1 MMEGEGGCSLKFP
14 DERIYDS
21 VTNPG
26 KVSLLALFFL
36 LFFKEKKREFLNN
49 IISRFFLTIVIYIY
63 EEQFGM
69 ELDSRSI
76 LESLSTTCSLEFQ
89 SFIKRFG

>member
-1 MMEGEGGCSLKFP
+1 MEGEGGCSLKFP

-36 LFFKEKKREFLNN
+36 LFFKEKKKR
-49 IISRFFLTIVIYIY
+49 
-63 EEQFGM
+63 
-69 ELDSRSI
+69 I
-76 LESLSTTCSLEFQ
+76 L
-89 SFIKRFG
+89 K